1 MLFLVPYISNVRY
14 FFFLL
19 LNLLNIIAT
28 MDFIEPVLYLG
39 ISQSFFA
46 GMLIATR
53 RPFTAANRIMTA
65 WVFLFCIEMI
75 FALINST
82 VLAMYSFPFISLTY
96 GPLLFLYVRHMTLP
110 TLRFSPWNA
119 LHFIPFAVFFAV
131 SVFFRDEPIFDD
143 LSGFFVIDRYI
154 PLRIVYGVCFFLSV
168 TGYSSLSFIEIRRHQ
183 KRLHDVVSYT
193 SAKIT
198 LNWLKILSITFYTCY
213 VVVFIL
219 GGINI
224 IAGLLPF
231 DPYVLTFALISIF
244 SFAYSFYAIRQPE
257 MLDYPASGQEED
269 HGNGNAGVEKYARSG
284 LRDEQAEE
292 YLTKLLH
299 YMDEEKPYLDGD
311 MTIND
316 LSRRTGIP
324 RHYITEVLNEKHGRN
339 FFTFV
344 NEYRVREVISRISDP
359 KYQHYTIL
367 AIAFDA
373 GFNSKSTF
381 NTFFKAYTG
390 KTPSA
395 YRQER
400 SRESGKM

>member
-1 MLFLVPYISNVRY
+1 M
-14 FFFLL
+14 
-19 LNLLNIIAT
+19 T

-53 RPFTAANRIMTA
+53 RPFTAANRIMAA

-82 VLAMYSFPFISLTY
+82 VLDMYSFPFISFTY

-110 TLRFSPWNA
+110 TLKFSPWNA
-119 LHFIPFAVFFAV
+119 IHFIPFAVFFAV

-143 LSGFFVIDRYI
+143 LSGFFVIDRFI
-154 PLRIVYGVCFFLSV
+154 PLRIVYSVCFFLSV
-168 TGYSSLSFIEIRRHQ
+168 TGYSILSFIEIRRHQ
-183 KRLHDVVSYT
+183 KRLHDVVSFT

-198 LNWLKILSITFYTCY
+198 LNWLKVLSITFYAGY
-213 VVVFIL
+213 VIVFIL

-231 DPYVLTFALISIF
+231 DPYVLTFALISIC
-244 SFAYSFYAIRQPE
+244 SFAYSFYAIRQTE

-269 HGNGNAGVEKYARSG
+269 SGSGNSNDGVEKYARSG
-284 LRDEQAEE
+284 LRDELAEE
-292 YLTKLLH
+292 YLTKLLN
-299 YMDEEKPYLDGD
+299 YMDDEKPFLGGD

-395 YRQER
+395 YRNEIMNQP
-400 SRESGKM
+400 GTV

>member
-1 MLFLVPYISNVRY
+1 
-14 FFFLL
+14 
-19 LNLLNIIAT
+19 

-53 RPFTAANRIMTA
+53 RPFTTANRIMTA

-82 VLAMYSFPFISLTY
+82 VLDMYSFPFISLTY
-96 GPLLFLYVRHMTLP
+96 GPLLFLYVRHVTLP
-110 TLRFSPWNA
+110 TLRFSPRNA
-119 LHFIPFAVFFAV
+119 LHFIPFIIFFAV
-131 SVFFRDEPIFDD
+131 SVILREEPIFDD
-143 LSGFFVIDRYI
+143 MSGFFVIDRFI
-154 PLRIVYGVCFFLSV
+154 PLRIVYSICFFLSV
-168 TGYSSLSFIEIRRHQ
+168 TVYSILSFIEIRRHQ
-183 KRLHDVVSYT
+183 MRLHDVVSYT

-198 LNWLKILSITFYTCY
+198 LNWLKILSITFYTGY

-224 IAGLLPF
+224 IAGLFPF
-231 DPYVLTFALISIF
+231 DPYILTFAFIFIF

-257 MLDYPASGQEED
+257 MLDYPVSGHEED
-269 HGNGNAGVEKYARSG
+269 NGNGTAAVEKYARSG

-292 YLTKLLH
+292 YLTKLLQ

-316 LSRRTGIP
+316 LARKTGIP
-324 RHYITEVLNEKHGRN
+324 RHHITEVLNEKHHRN
-339 FFTFV
+339 FFSFV
-344 NEYRVREVISRISDP
+344 NEYRIREVISRISDP

-367 AIAFDA
+367 AIAFEA

-395 YRQER
+395 YREEI
-400 SRESGKM
+400 SRESGKV

>member
-1 MLFLVPYISNVRY
+1 ME
-14 FFFLL
+14 
-19 LNLLNIIAT
+19 
-28 MDFIEPVLYLG
+28 FIEPVLYIG

-82 VLAMYSFPFISLTY
+82 VLDMYSFPFISLTY
-96 GPLLFLYVRHMTLP
+96 GPLLFLYVRHMTMP

-119 LHFIPFAVFFAV
+119 IHFVPFIVFFAV
-131 SVFFRDEPIFDD
+131 SVIFREEPIFDD
-143 LSGFFVIDRYI
+143 LSGFFVIDRFI
-154 PLRIVYGVCFFLSV
+154 PLRIVYSVCFFLSV
-168 TGYSSLSFIEIRRHQ
+168 TGYSILSFIEIRRHQ
-183 KRLHDVVSYT
+183 TRLHDVVSYT

-198 LNWLKILSITFYTCY
+198 LNWLKVLSITFYTCY

-269 HGNGNAGVEKYARSG
+269 NVNGNGNAGVEKYARSG

-292 YLTKLLH
+292 YLTKLLQ
-299 YMDEEKPYLDGD
+299 YMDEEKPFLDGD

-324 RHYITEVLNEKHGRN
+324 RHYITEVLNEKHSRN

-381 NTFFKAYTG
+381 NTFFKSYTG

-395 YRQER
+395 YRNEIVNQ
-400 SRESGKM
+400 SGTV

>member
-1 MLFLVPYISNVRY
+1 
-14 FFFLL
+14 
-19 LNLLNIIAT
+19 

-75 FALINST
+75 FALINSN
-82 VLAMYSFPFISLTY
+82 VLDMYSFPFISLTY

-110 TLRFSPWNA
+110 SRRFSPWNA
-119 LHFIPFAVFFAV
+119 LHFIPFIVFFAV
-131 SVFFRDEPIFDD
+131 SVIFREEPIFDD
-143 LSGFFVIDRYI
+143 LSGFFVIDRFI
-154 PLRIVYGVCFFLSV
+154 PLRIVYSIIFFLSV
-168 TGYSSLSFIEIRRHQ
+168 TVYSSLSFIEIRRHQ
-183 KRLHDVVSYT
+183 TRLRDVVSYT

-198 LNWLKILSITFYTCY
+198 LNWLKILSITFYTGY
-213 VVVFIL
+213 VIVFIL
-219 GGINI
+219 AGINI

-231 DPYVLTFALISIF
+231 DPYILTFVFISIF

-257 MLDYPASGQEED
+257 MLDYPVVTQEED
-269 HGNGNAGVEKYARSG
+269 LVNGNTEVEKYARSG
-284 LRDEQAEE
+284 LRDEQAKA

-316 LSRRTGIP
+316 LSRKTGIP
-324 RHYITEVLNEKHGRN
+324 RYHITEVLNEKHHRN
-339 FFTFV
+339 FFSFV
-344 NEYRVREVISRISDP
+344 NEYRIREVISRISDP

-367 AIAFDA
+367 AIAFDS

-381 NTFFKAYTG
+381 NTFFKTYTG

-395 YRQER
+395 YREEI
-400 SRESGKM
+400 SKESGKV